1 MTNAAPAAASGT
13 LCARCGSQLAP
24 RLLVCPACHTLVH
37 AERLTLLASRAQAAE
52 TAGEST
58 LALEQWREAI
68 ALLPPDSAQ
77 YPVISARI
85 AALGKHAPVI
95 EQTKRKAEEEKIRS
109 RFSAGKL
116 GGILGP
122 VAVLLWKVKFVLFVV
137 LTKMKLLLLGFTKIG
152 TLLTMLA
159 TVGVYWTLWGWPFA
173 VGFVLS
179 IYVHEMGHVSAL
191 RRYGVRAG
199 APMFIP
205 GVGAFVRLR
214 EALHSDWENAM
225 VGLAGPLWGL
235 AATLASYAAYLVTDK
250 PIFAA
255 IAHSAAWLN
264 LFNLLPVWQLDGGRG
279 FAAMSKMHRLAAAGA
294 VLAAF
299 AATHEGLLLL
309 VGGVGVA
316 MAFTKPSRD
325 PDGRVA
331 VYYVALAWALA
342 GLSVLAAPVAQAAHA
357 LR

>member
-1 MTNAAPAAASGT
+1 MTDATVATASRT
-13 LCARCGSQLAP
+13 QCARCGSQLAP
-24 RLLVCPACHTLVH
+24 RLLVCPACHALVH
-37 AERLTLLASRAQAAE
+37 AERLKQLAADAQAAE
-52 TAGEST
+52 TAGDATE
-58 LALEQWREAI
+58 ALERWREAI
-68 ALLPPDSAQ
+68 SLLPPDSPQ
-77 YPVISARI
+77 HPVVSARI
-85 AALGKHAPVI
+85 AALGKHAPSI
-95 EQTKRKAEEEKIRS
+95 EQTRQKEKEAKVRS
-109 RFSAGKL
+109 RFGNGKL
-116 GGILGP
+116 GGVLGA
-122 VAVLLWKVKFVLFVV
+122 VAVVLLKAKWVIVLL
-137 LTKMKLLLLGFTKIG
+137 LTKMKLLLLGFTKLG
-152 TLLTMLA
+152 TLLSMLA
-159 TVGVYWTLWGWPFA
+159 TIGVYWSLWGWPFA

-205 GVGAFVRLR
+205 GVGAFVRLG

-235 AATLASYAAYLVTDK
+235 AATVASYAAYLATDR

-279 FAAMSKMHRLAAAGA
+279 FSAMSRTHRLLAAGA

-299 AATHEGLLLL
+299 ALTHDGLLLV
-309 VGGVGVA
+309 VGGVGAA
-316 MAFTKPSRD
+316 MAFTKPSSE
-325 PDGRVA
+325 PDARVA
-331 VYYVALAWALA
+331 AYYVALAWALA
-342 GLSVLAAPVAQAAHA
+342 GLSFVAAPVAQAAHA

>member
-1 MTNAAPAAASGT
+1 MTDATLATTNRT
-13 LCARCGSQLAP
+13 LCARCSSQLAP

-37 AERLTLLASRAQAAE
+37 AERLTQLAADAQVAE
-52 TAGEST
+52 AAGEMT
-58 LALEQWREAI
+58 AALERWREAI
-68 ALLPPDSAQ
+68 SLLPQDSPQ

-85 AALGKHAPVI
+85 AALAKHGPSL

-109 RFSAGKL
+109 RFGKGKL
-116 GGILGP
+116 GGIVGP
-122 VAVLLWKVKFVLFVV
+122 IVVLLWKAKLVIVLL
-137 LTKMKLLLLGFTKIG
+137 LTKMKLLLLGFTKLG
-152 TLLTMLA
+152 TLLSMLA
-159 TVGVYWTLWGWPFA
+159 TMGLYWKLWGWPFA
-173 VGFVLS
+173 GGFVLS
-179 IYVHEMGHVSAL
+179 IDVHEMGHVSAL

-205 GVGAFVRLR
+205 GVGAFVRLG

-235 AATLASYAAYLVTDK
+235 MATVASYAAYLASGM

-279 FAAMSKMHRLAAAGA
+279 FAAMSRTHRLLAAAA

-299 AATHEGLLLL
+299 AVTHDGLLLL
-309 VGGVGVA
+309 VGGVGAV
-316 MAFTKPSRD
+316 MAFTKPSSD
-325 PDGRVA
+325 PDARVA
-331 VYYVALAWALA
+331 AYYVGLAWALA
-342 GLSVLAAPVAQAAHA
+342 GLSFLAAPAAQAAHV

>member
-1 MTNAAPAAASGT
+1 MTDAT
-13 LCARCGSQLAP
+13 LATATLTHCARCGSQLAP
-24 RLLVCPACHTLVH
+24 KLLVCPACHTLVH
-37 AERLTLLASRAQAAE
+37 AERLKQLAADAQAAE
-52 TAGEST
+52 TAGDVT
-58 LALEQWREAI
+58 AALERWREAI
-68 ALLPPDSAQ
+68 SLLPPYSPQ
-77 YPVISARI
+77 YPIISARI
-85 AALGKHAPVI
+85 AALGKHVPSL
-95 EQTKRKAEEEKIRS
+95 EQTRQREKEEKVRS
-109 RFSAGKL
+109 RFGNGKL
-116 GGILGP
+116 GGILGAIA
-122 VAVLLWKVKFVLFVV
+122 VVLLKAKWVIVLL
-137 LTKMKLLLLGFTKIG
+137 LTKMKLLLLGFSKLG
-152 TLLTMLA
+152 TLLSMLA
-159 TVGVYWTLWGWPFA
+159 TIGVYWAMWGWPFA

-205 GVGAFVRLR
+205 GVGAFVRLG

-235 AATLASYAAYLVTDK
+235 AATVASYAAYLATDR

-279 FAAMSKMHRLAAAGA
+279 FAAMSRTHRLVAAGA

-299 AATHEGLLLL
+299 GVTHDGLLLV
-309 VGGVGVA
+309 VGGVGAA
-316 MAFTKPSRD
+316 MAFGKPSSD
-325 PDGRVA
+325 PDARVA
-331 VYYVALAWALA
+331 AYYVALAWALA
-342 GLSVLAAPVAQAAHA
+342 GLSYLAAPVAQAAHA

>member
-1 MTNAAPAAASGT
+1 MTDAT
-13 LCARCGSQLAP
+13 LATTSQTHCARCSSQLAP

-37 AERLTLLASRAQAAE
+37 AERLKQVAAAAQIAE
-52 TAGEST
+52 TAGDATE
-58 LALEQWREAI
+58 ALERWREAI
-68 ALLPPDSAQ
+68 SLLPPDSPQ

-85 AALGKHAPVI
+85 AALAKHVPSI
-95 EQTKRKAEEEKIRS
+95 EQTRQKEKEEKVRS
-109 RFSAGKL
+109 RFGTGKL
-116 GGILGP
+116 GGILGAIA
-122 VAVLLWKVKFVLFVV
+122 VVLLKAKWVIIL
-137 LTKMKLLLLGFTKIG
+137 LLGKMKLLLLGFSKIG
-152 TLLTMLA
+152 TLLSMLA
-159 TVGVYWTLWGWPFA
+159 TIGVYWSLWGWPFA

-191 RRYGVRAG
+191 RRYGVKAG

-205 GVGAFVRLR
+205 GVGAFVRLG

-235 AATLASYAAYLVTDK
+235 GATVVSYAAYLATDR

-279 FAAMSKMHRLAAAGA
+279 FAAMSRTHRLVAAGA
-294 VLAAF
+294 LLAAF
-299 AATHEGLLLL
+299 ALTHDGLLLV
-309 VGGVGVA
+309 VGGVGAA
-316 MAFTKPSRD
+316 MAFAKPSSE
-325 PDGRVA
+325 PDVRVA
-331 VYYVALAWALA
+331 AYYVALAWALA
-342 GLSVLAAPVAQAAHA
+342 GLSYLAAPVAQAAHA